1 MSEHLVPKVGEHR
14 LYDLFSEK
22 TSLETKASTA
32 RWYAEM
38 MIDLFFSEKGK
49 EELGEDKF
57 NSLPL
62 GDKIKI
68 IKPYVSIELINSLN
82 HIKQFGDIAS
92 HYKPGRTIKEEEVNN
107 IVEKSL
113 LLFDFALID
122 LLKDGGLRATEVT
135 GTLFSTFL
143 PSVRVRVLRKIINL
157 NDINYRSDDDMYHL
171 DKSVLALTKNGE
183 ISKALRI
190 LEKLRKNNQ
199 IDENCVS
206 FWKEKLS
213 LIQEKIDEDIL
224 PIPKNISDC
233 KRNFDDVIS
242 LMSSEEKK
250 ANEKLINVF
259 NIMLDQ
265 IEPSEMGDKKPN
277 LLILM

>member
-49 EELGEDKF
+49 EKLGEEKF
-57 NSLPL
+57 NNLSL
-62 GDKIKI
+62 GDKIKEI
-68 IKPYVSIELINSLN
+68 RPYSSTELINSLN

-92 HYKPGRTIKEEEVNN
+92 HYKPGRIIKEKEVHS

-113 LLFDFALID
+113 SLFDFALID
-122 LLKDGGLRATEVT
+122 LLKNGGLRTTKVT

-157 NDINYRSDDDMYHL
+157 SDINYHSDDDMYHL
-171 DKSVLALTKNGE
+171 DKLVLALTKNGE
-183 ISKALRI
+183 ISKALKI
-190 LEKLRKNNQ
+190 LEKLRGNNQ
-199 IDENCVS
+199 IDVNS
-206 FWKEKLS
+206 MIFWREKLE

-224 PIPKNISDC
+224 PIPKDISDC
-233 KRNFDDVIS
+233 KRNFDDVLS
-242 LMSSEEKK
+242 KMSSEEKK

-259 NIMLDQ
+259 NIMLNQ

-277 LLILM
+277 LIILM